1 MNTGES
7 EDHLSFVPI
16 FAQSRAFQKSVPPVA
31 FDCVKLMVIR
41 AGSAVLYSGFGERP
55 VTVGDVIVLAGNTL
69 CGSEPEGSVTVTTL
83 YLDTDYIVDQVFW
96 QYASMLA
103 DRLDA
108 HDFMEARYAEPAQ
121 ILHLG
126 EDRVGYLMPWLD
138 ELVAL
143 SLRSDFSDRFYRV
156 QSLLFAVLDVV
167 APFVKVTTVRS
178 SATQRSRIRPT
189 QPRCRRFHPSRAEA
203 LQARDL
209 LRRSVADRWTLGL
222 LAERVHLSPKQLSRV
237 FVDTYGKTP
246 LAYLTMLRVEAM
258 ARLLRETDLSI
269 TAAGRTVG
277 WQSRSRAA
285 EAFRECVGVTPQRYR
300 ACGSAPQRA

>member
-167 APFVKVTTVRS
+167 APFVKVTPVRS
-178 SATQRSRIRPT
+178 DRHSRAVAASIHRALRRSRPGTSSADRSRIGGHSAPGY
-189 QPRCRRFHPSRAEA
+189 S
-203 LQARDL
+203 
-209 LRRSVADRWTLGL
+209 S
-222 LAERVHLSPKQLSRV
+222 
-237 FVDTYGKTP
+237 TP
-246 LAYLTMLRVEAM
+246 M
-258 ARLLRETDLSI
+258 ARPRWPT
-269 TAAGRTVG
+269 
-277 WQSRSRAA
+277 
-285 EAFRECVGVTPQRYR
+285 
-300 ACGSAPQRA
+300 